1 MIGYQYTS
9 RIRIILKTK
18 QGQVNLPL
26 KGSTGID

>member
-1 MIGYQYTS
+1 LLGISQ
-9 RIRIILKTK
+9 IKIILEIIK